1 MSADFLVEL
10 GTEELPPK
18 ALKSL
23 SNAFTDGVVSGL
35 RDLGLNYKD
44 VRSFAA
50 PRRLAITISELDAQ
64 TPNKDLVI
72 WGPPVKVAFSDDGTP
87 SKAAEAFA
95 KKNGVTIKEL
105 ASLIDNDGQ
114 QDKLCIRRT
123 ENGVDTK
130 TCLADIINRSLA
142 KLPIPRRMRWGYKKE
157 EFVRPA
163 QWAVLL
169 FNDEV
174 LHDSILGITAS
185 NTSRGHR
192 FHANQEIAI
201 KSPRSYQQQLRD
213 AYVIADFNQRRE
225 LITKGVESLAKEING
240 IAVLENDLLDEV
252 AALNEWPVP
261 LMGEFDE
268 HFLSIPAQA
277 LISSMKEHQKYF
289 HVLDAKDQLLPAF
302 ITVANIESNDP
313 AQVID
318 GNERVIRPRLAD
330 AAFFYENDKK
340 TTLKSRRSSLKNIV
354 FQADLGSVYDKTQR
368 VAAIAEYLADKMG
381 GQPNLARRAAE
392 LSKSD
397 LVTDMVGEFDDLQGD
412 IGRDYALNDGE
423 DKEVAEA
430 LFEQYLPRFSGDIVP
445 GTITGAAL
453 ALADRLDSLMGIFSI
468 GQQPSGS
475 RDPFALRR
483 ASLGVLRII
492 LERNLDLD
500 LVDILSFCNA
510 QLNVGKSAK
519 LSGKDLEK
527 QVLTYILERFKAVYK
542 EKGVKTEVFL
552 SVATLGLS
560 NPLDFDARV
569 CAVHQFTRLPE
580 ASSLAAANKRVSNIL
595 AKQLADKSAK
605 ALVSDLLK
613 ETAEKQLANNL
624 DDLEALIAPLL
635 TKRDY
640 NGILEKLAELKDP
653 VDQFFEDV
661 MVMTDD
667 MALRQN
673 RLALLDKLQKLFMNV
688 ADISQLVPAK

>member
-142 KLPIPRRMRWGYKKE
+142 KLPIPKRMRWGYKKE

-192 FHANQEIAI
+192 FHANQEILI
-201 KSPRSYQQQLRD
+201 KSPSSYQQQLRD

-240 IAVLENDLLDEV
+240 IAVLEDDLLDEV

-261 LMGEFDE
+261 LMGKFDE

-302 ITVANIESNDP
+302 ITVANIESTDP

-340 TTLKSRRSSLKNIV
+340 TTLESRRSSLKNIV

-412 IGRDYALNDGE
+412 MGRDYALNDGE

-445 GTITGAAL
+445 GTITGAAV

-542 EKGVKTEVFL
+542 EKGIKTEVFL

-560 NPLDFDARV
+560 NPLDFDARI
-569 CAVHQFTRLPE
+569 CAVHQFTLLPE

-595 AKQLADKSAK
+595 AKQLADKSVK
-605 ALVSDLLK
+605 ALVPDLLK

-635 TKRDY
+635 AKRDY

>member
-95 KKNGVTIKEL
+95 KKNDVTIKEL

-130 TCLADIINRSLA
+130 TCLADIINQSLA
-142 KLPIPRRMRWGYKKE
+142 KLPIPKRMRWGYKKE

-192 FHANQEIAI
+192 FHANQEILI
-201 KSPRSYQQQLRD
+201 KSPSSYQQQLRD

-240 IAVLENDLLDEV
+240 IAVLEDDLLDEV

-261 LMGEFDE
+261 LMGKFDE

-302 ITVANIESNDP
+302 ITVANIESTDP

-340 TTLKSRRSSLKNIV
+340 TTLESRRSSLKNIV

-412 IGRDYALNDGE
+412 MGRDYALNDGE

-605 ALVSDLLK
+605 ALVPDLLK
-613 ETAEKQLANNL
+613 ETAEKQLAKNL

-635 TKRDY
+635 AKRDY

-653 VDQFFEDV
+653 VDHFFEDV

>member
-192 FHANQEIAI
+192 FHANQEILI
-201 KSPRSYQQQLRD
+201 KSPSSYQQQLRD

-412 IGRDYALNDGE
+412 MGRDYALNDGE

>member
-105 ASLIDNDGQ
+105 TSLIDNDGQ

-192 FHANQEIAI
+192 FHANQEILI
-201 KSPRSYQQQLRD
+201 KSPSSYQQQLRD

-302 ITVANIESNDP
+302 ITVANIESTDP

-412 IGRDYALNDGE
+412 MGRDYALNDGE

-653 VDQFFEDV
+653 VDHFFEDV

>member
-50 PRRLAITISELDAQ
+50 PRRLAITITALDAQ
-64 TPNKDLVI
+64 TPNKDLVV
-72 WGPPVKVAFSDDGTP
+72 WGPPVKVAFSDDGNP

-95 KKNGVTIKEL
+95 KKNGVTIQQL
-105 ASLIDNDGQ
+105 ASLVENDGQ

-123 ENGVDTK
+123 EKGIDTK
-130 TCLADIINRSLA
+130 TCLADIINQSLA
-142 KLPIPRRMRWGYKKE
+142 KLPIPKRMRWGYKKE

-169 FNDEV
+169 FNNEV
-174 LHDSILGITAS
+174 LKDSILGISAS
-185 NTSRGHR
+185 NISRGHR
-192 FHANQEIAI
+192 FHANQEILI
-201 KSPRSYQQQLRD
+201 KSPSSYAQQLRD
-213 AYVIADFNQRRE
+213 AYVIADFNERRE
-225 LITKGVESLAKEING
+225 LITKGVGSLAKEING
-240 IAVLENDLLDEV
+240 IAVVEDDLLDEV

-261 LMGEFDE
+261 LMGSFDQ

-289 HVLDAKDQLLPAF
+289 HVLDAKNQLLPAF
-302 ITVANIESNDP
+302 ITVANIESTDP

-340 TTLKSRRSSLKNIV
+340 TTLESRRPSLKNIV

-412 IGRDYALNDGE
+412 MGRDYALNDGE

-445 GTITGAAL
+445 STVTGASL

-492 LERNLDLD
+492 LERDLDLD
-500 LVDILSFCNA
+500 LVHILGFCNA
-510 QLNVGKSAK
+510 QLTVGKSAK

-542 EKGVKTEVFL
+542 ENGIKTEVFL
-552 SVATLGLS
+552 SVAALGLS
-560 NPLDFDARV
+560 NPLDIDARV
-569 CAVHQFTRLPE
+569 RAVHQFTLLPE

-595 AKQLADKSAK
+595 TKQLANKSAK
-605 ALVSDLLK
+605 SLAPNLLK

-624 DDLEALIAPLL
+624 EDLEAIITPLL
-635 TKRDY
+635 ANRDY
-640 NGILEKLAELKDP
+640 NGILAKLAELKEP

-667 MALRQN
+667 IELRHN
-673 RLALLDKLQKLFMNV
+673 RLALLDKLQTLFMNV

>member
-23 SNAFTDGVVSGL
+23 SQAFTDGVLHGL
-35 RDLGLNYKD
+35 RDLGLGFKE
-44 VRSFAA
+44 VQSFAA
-50 PRRLAITISELDAQ
+50 PRRLAIKITALDAQ
-64 TPNKDLVI
+64 TPDKDLVI
-72 WGPPVKVAFSDDGTP
+72 WGPPVKVAFGDDGAP
-87 SKAAEAFA
+87 SRAAEAFA
-95 KKNGVTIKEL
+95 KKNAVTLDDLPALVE
-105 ASLIDNDGQ
+105 NDGQ

-123 ENGVDTK
+123 ENGISTK
-130 TCLADIINRSLA
+130 GLLAGIINESLA
-142 KLPIPRRMRWGYKKE
+142 KLPIPKRMRWGYKKE

-169 FNDEV
+169 FNGEV
-174 LHDSILGITAS
+174 VNDSILGITTG

-192 FHANQEIAI
+192 FHANHEIVI
-201 KSPRSYQQQLRD
+201 ESPTSYQQQLHE
-213 AYVIADFNQRRE
+213 AYVIADFNERKD
-225 LITKGVESLAKEING
+225 LISQGVDVLAKQIKG
-240 IAVLENDLLDEV
+240 RAVVEDDLLDEV
-252 AALNEWPVP
+252 TALNEWPVP
-261 LMGEFDE
+261 LLGNFDK

-277 LISSMKEHQKYF
+277 LVSSMKEHQKYF
-289 HVLDAKDQLLPAF
+289 HVLDAENNLLPAF
-302 ITVANIESNDP
+302 ITVANIESTDP
-313 AQVID
+313 RQVID

-340 TTLKSRRSSLKNIV
+340 TTLESRRSSLKNIV

-368 VAAIAEYLADKMG
+368 VATIAEYLADKIG
-381 GQPNLARRAAE
+381 ANPNVARRAAE

-412 IGRDYALNDGE
+412 MGRDYALNDGE
-423 DKEVAEA
+423 DNEVAEA

-445 GTITGAAL
+445 STDTGAAL

-483 ASLGVLRII
+483 ASLGVLRIM
-492 LERNLDLD
+492 LERTMDLD
-500 LVDILSFCNA
+500 LEDILNHCNA
-510 QLNVGKSAK
+510 QLSIGNRAK
-519 LSGKDLEK
+519 VTGEKLEK
-527 QVLTYILERFKAVYK
+527 QVLTYILDRFKSWYK
-542 EKGVKTEVFL
+542 DKGLQTEVFL
-552 SVATLGLS
+552 SVAALNLG
-560 NPLDFDARV
+560 NPLDIDARV
-569 CAVHQFTRLPE
+569 SAVHKFTLLPE

-595 AKQLADKSAK
+595 TKQLSNQEAQTVIPS
-605 ALVSDLLK
+605 LLK
-613 ETAEKQLANNL
+613 EAAEKRLADSLNS
-624 DDLEALIAPLL
+624 LEALIAPLL
-635 TKRDY
+635 AKRDY
-640 NGILEKLAELKDP
+640 YAVLEKLAELKEP

-667 MALRQN
+667 LELRQN

>member
-50 PRRLAITISELDAQ
+50 PRRLAIIISELDAQ

-95 KKNGVTIKEL
+95 KKNDVTIKEL

-142 KLPIPRRMRWGYKKE
+142 KLPIPKRMRWGYKKE

-192 FHANQEIAI
+192 FHANQEILI
-201 KSPRSYQQQLRD
+201 KSPSSYQQQLRD

-240 IAVLENDLLDEV
+240 IAVLEDDLLDEV

-261 LMGEFDE
+261 LMGKFDE

-302 ITVANIESNDP
+302 ITVANIESTDP

-340 TTLKSRRSSLKNIV
+340 TTLESRRSSLKNIV

-412 IGRDYALNDGE
+412 MGRDYALNDGE

-510 QLNVGKSAK
+510 QLNVGKCAK

-542 EKGVKTEVFL
+542 ENGVKTEVFL

-605 ALVSDLLK
+605 ALVPDLLK
-613 ETAEKQLANNL
+613 EIAEKQLAKNL

-635 TKRDY
+635 AKRDY

>member
-192 FHANQEIAI
+192 FHANQEILI
-201 KSPRSYQQQLRD
+201 KSPSSYQQQLRD

-302 ITVANIESNDP
+302 ITVANIESTDP

-412 IGRDYALNDGE
+412 MGRDYALNDGE

-510 QLNVGKSAK
+510 QLNEGKSAK

>member
-192 FHANQEIAI
+192 FHANQEILI
-201 KSPRSYQQQLRD
+201 KSPSSYQQQLRD

-302 ITVANIESNDP
+302 ITVANIESTDP

-412 IGRDYALNDGE
+412 MGRDYALNDGE

-635 TKRDY
+635 AKRDY

-653 VDQFFEDV
+653 VDHFFEDV